1 MSSRKSSESSDIRGV
16 PQDRDP
22 DASPEGVLFDV
33 NHGGD
38 SDSTGLIAGYPKY
51 WCVRMSLI
59 PSAAAHECGQY
70 AEAIEALRTA
80 ASRAADEP

>member
-1 MSSRKSSESSDIRGV
+1 M
-16 PQDRDP
+16 
-22 DASPEGVLFDV
+22 

-38 SDSTGLIAGYPKY
+38 SDSTGSIAGYPKY

-59 PSAAAHECGQY
+59 PSAAAHERGQY
-70 AEAIEALRTA
+70 AEAIETLRTA